1 MKKAVSVILALV
13 LIMLP
18 VFSAVPAASENVHI
32 MIDKTWKI
40 LLPENPTDA
49 EQFTA
54 GKLKE
59 CLSEVFGAEIEAV
72 SSADEKFIA
81 VGSVFLKN
89 SAAVRFTLQKSP
101 PCRRANR
108 FSFRLIRILS
118 TSRILRA
125 PTRTGEAR
133 SIPNTPWQTA
143 SPTARAGHFLPKW
156 AAASIISAA
165 SAIL

>member
-1 MKKAVSVILALV
+1 MKKTVSVILALV

-72 SSADEKFIA
+72 SSADEEFIA
-81 VGSVFLKN
+81 VGS
-89 SAAVRFTLQKSP
+89 
-101 PCRRANR
+101 
-108 FSFRLIRILS
+108 
-118 TSRILRA
+118 
-125 PTRTGEAR
+125 
-133 SIPNTPWQTA
+133 
-143 SPTARAGHFLPKW
+143 
-156 AAASIISAA
+156 A
-165 SAIL
+165 SACKLLSRGSVDSKLCRLNYVAVFFSIFVNLENICWLAR